1 MKPSLA
7 LRIISIPSFIICC
20 SVFIFNDFYLMEV
33 LSEIDHNAN
42 KEIGYLI
49 NICAICGINISILLF
64 NASTLEEKSAR
75 RMLKASGLIFAI
87 MTITLFVTIFSSSIR
102 IPHYILYTV
111 FIYSVFSYAIAFKTE
126 N

>member
-1 MKPSLA
+1 MKASLA
-7 LRIISIPSFIICC
+7 LRIVSIPSFIICC
-20 SVFIFNDFYLMEV
+20 SVFIFNDFYIMEV
-33 LSEIDHNAN
+33 LSEVDYNDN
-42 KEIGYLI
+42 KEIRYLI

-87 MTITLFVTIFSSSIR
+87 MTVTLFVTIFSSAIR
-102 IPHYILYTV
+102 IPHYILFMV
-111 FIYSVFSYAIAFKTE
+111 FIYSVFSYAIAYKTE